1 MKTMLLRVAMCVFCC
16 STASATIRYVNASS
30 ASPTP
35 PFTSWA
41 TATTTIQ
48 DAIDAA
54 AAGDEVVVTNGT
66 YSTGGRAIHGT
77 MTNRVAVNKPLTLR
91 SVNGPQ
97 STIIQGYQLPGTTN
111 GDGAIR
117 CVYLTNG
124 ATLLGFTLTKGATR
138 ATNDY
143 SLYRE
148 SAGGGVHCEA
158 LQSYLDPPTIVSNC
172 IVTGNS
178 AFGPGGGV
186 YGGGVFSAQIIDC
199 ELRGNTA
206 QVGGGIAEGWV
217 KRCVIADNAAE
228 TGGGA
233 SEAFPLSEAGGFE
246 YYSCKLDNCLL
257 VGNRAQNNGGGAS
270 FCELNNCTVAGNS
283 AGGSGGGLYGI
294 VVIVVQHPTRVVN
307 GVVYS
312 NTAPAQEN
320 FTDGTCEFQN
330 SCTMPLPMWGSG
342 NTTNAPSF
350 VDFVGDFRLR
360 SDSPCISAGTN
371 YYAPVPLDLDGNPR
385 VRGGTVDMG
394 AFEFQQGST
403 GLVHYVN
410 LLNPTPVSPYLTWA
424 TAATN
429 IQHAIDAASA
439 GDEVLVTNGVYATG
453 GRAIHG
459 TMTNRVAVDKP
470 LHLRSVNGPQ
480 FTVIQGYQVSG
491 ATNGDGA
498 IRCVYLAN
506 GTTISGFTLS
516 NGATRA
522 QGDATQI
529 LGGGVFCESPAAVV
543 SNCMVS
549 SNSAINGGGV
559 TSGTLIDSTI
569 ANNAAVVGGG
579 VSGDSAGIVLSRCQ
593 VIGNRAGEAGGAWGQ
608 VTMKNCLVAGNH
620 ADYRGG
626 GIFAILS
633 ADLANCTIA
642 NNTAASYG
650 GLLTTNGPVKNCVI
664 YFNQAATAS
673 NHLIYFG
680 AYASNTCTFPLPNQ
694 FGESGNITNPPS
706 FVDLVG
712 GDFHLQADS
721 PCVDAGNSALASGL
735 VDLEGNPRIIG
746 SAVDLGAFE
755 YHPPQTVLS
764 IALTGTNILL
774 TWPLWASDFQLQ
786 QTTVLP
792 PGPLDWSSAGVS
804 PTIANGQNEV
814 LLPIGAAPKL
824 FRLAK
829 PQP

>member
-1 MKTMLLRVAMCVFCC
+1 MKTILLRVVLCVFCC
-16 STASATIRYVNASS
+16 STASGTIRYVNLNS
-30 ASPTP
+30 ASPTL
-35 PFTSWA
+35 PFTSWT
-41 TATTTIQ
+41 TAATTIQ

-54 AAGDEVVVTNGT
+54 SAGDEVVVTNGT

-77 MTNRVAVNKPLTLR
+77 MINRVAVDKPLTLR

-97 STIIQGYQLPGTTN
+97 FTIIQGYQVPGTTN

-124 ATLLGFTLTKGATR
+124 ARLFAFTLTNGATR
-138 ATNDY
+138 ATDDY
-143 SLYRE
+143 PRFRE

-158 LQSYLDPPTIVSNC
+158 LQSYLDPPTVVSNC
-172 IVTGNS
+172 IITGNS
-178 AFGPGGGV
+178 AFGFGGGA
-186 YGGGVFSAQIIDC
+186 YGGGVSSAQIIDC

-206 QVGGGIAEGWV
+206 RAGGGVAEGWI
-217 KRCVIADNAAE
+217 KRCLITDNFALN
-228 TGGGA
+228 GGGA
-233 SEAFPLSEAGGFE
+233 SEAEAEAGGFE

-257 VGNRAQNNGGGAS
+257 VGNRAQYNGGGAAS
-270 FCELNNCTVAGNS
+270 CELHNCTVVGNS
-283 AGGSGGGLYGI
+283 AGEVGGGIYGF
-294 VVIVVQHPTRVVN
+294 VVIQVQHPSRAVN
-307 GVVYS
+307 TIVYS
-312 NTAPAQEN
+312 NTSPSDEN
-320 FTDGTCEFQN
+320 FISYACNFEN
-330 SCTMPLPMWGSG
+330 SCTTPLPDWGSG
-342 NTTNAPSF
+342 NITNAPLF
-350 VDFVGDFRLR
+350 VNFAGGDFRLQ
-360 SDSPCISAGTN
+360 SNSPCINTGTN

-470 LHLRSVNGPQ
+470 LRLRSVNGPQ
-480 FTVIQGYQVSG
+480 STSIQGYQLPG
-491 ATNGDGA
+491 TTNGNGA

-506 GTTISGFTLS
+506 GAAISGFTLS

-559 TSGTLIDSTI
+559 ASGTLIDSTI

-608 VTMKNCLVAGNH
+608 VSMKNCLVAGNH

-712 GDFHLQADS
+712 GDFHLKADS
-721 PCVDAGNSALASGL
+721 PCINAGNNAFVSLNL
-735 VDLEGNPRIIG
+735 DLDGNPRIVG
-746 SAVDLGAFE
+746 GVVDMGAYEFQSTQ
-755 YHPPQTVLS
+755 PTVRIVAS
-764 IALTGTNILL
+764 GNNILL

-786 QTTVLP
+786 QTTALP

-814 LLPIGAAPKL
+814 VLPIGAAPKL